1 MMQPVDK
8 RIGARFAAVAASVL
22 MLTLVSGCA
31 LQRQQEAL
39 LVLGDIAA
47 GSGESR
53 LKKKSAQPTRTPVAY
68 TIDGRP
74 HAGDLYLPGNGAPD
88 AAIVLVP
95 GAVPEGKD
103 DARLVELAITL
114 ARARFAVLTPDL
126 PGYRKLKVRPDDARE
141 VADAVRYLAGRKDLA
156 PDGRIGIGAFSYA
169 VGPAVI
175 ASLEDDIREQ
185 VRFILG
191 IGGYHDLRK
200 SIRFFTTG
208 YYEHRGKLRHM
219 EASGYGKLVFA
230 RSVMDHLRD
239 PDDRAI
245 IDAMVETKLADHDA
259 DISVFAQGLGPEGM
273 TVYRLLMNTDP
284 DRTFDL
290 IAELPAQSQQTIAAL
305 TLHDKDL
312 ARLKARLILIHGRND
327 PLIPFP
333 ESRALGKAV
342 APSQARVFIIN
353 RILGHVDLALSDF
366 ISWSFWTQEVPDAWR
381 LFRATSVL
389 LKQRESPR
397 RTRSSGSTPPAAA
410 EAQRGLPIV
419 MQDAAR
425 SAPSEPFA
433 PVRGNVAPVNIDYE
447 YVRAG

>member
-1 MMQPVDK
+1 MMRPVDK
-8 RIGARFAAVAASVL
+8 PIGVQISALAMSALILIV
-22 MLTLVSGCA
+22 VSGCA

-47 GSGESR
+47 GSGDSR
-53 LKKKSAQPTRTPVAY
+53 LKQKTARPSRTPVAY

-74 HAGDLYLPGNGAPD
+74 HAGDLYLPGDGAPD

-103 DARLVELAITL
+103 DARLVELAVTL

-141 VADAVRYLAGRKDLA
+141 VADAVRFLSGREDLA

-169 VGPAVI
+169 VGPAVL

-219 EASGYGKLVFA
+219 EASEYGKLVFA
-230 RSVMDHLRD
+230 RSVLDHLSD

-245 IDAMVETKLADHDA
+245 IDAMVEAKLRDETA
-259 DISVFAQGLGPEGM
+259 DISVLAPGLGPEGR
-273 TVYRLLMNTDP
+273 TVYDLLVNTDP
-284 DRTFDL
+284 QRTYDL
-290 IAELPAQSQQTIAAL
+290 IAALPARSRETVAGL
-305 TLHDKDL
+305 NLHARDL
-312 ARLKARLILIHGRND
+312 SRLDAKLILIHGRND
-327 PLIPFP
+327 PLIPFT
-333 ESRALGKAV
+333 ESIALGEAV
-342 APSQARVFIIN
+342 SPSQARVFIIN
-353 RILGHVDLALSDF
+353 RILGHVDLGLSEIF
-366 ISWSFWTQEVPDAWR
+366 TLRFWTQELPDAWR
-381 LFRATSVL
+381 LFRATSLL
-389 LKQRESPR
+389 LKQREIPR
-397 RTRSSGSTPPAAA
+397 GARTSKPGIPVSTGAKP
-410 EAQRGLPIV
+410 RFSNG
-419 MQDAAR
+419 MQYA
-425 SAPSEPFA
+425 
-433 PVRGNVAPVNIDYE
+433 
-447 YVRAG
+447 